1 MTRAYDARRGRAKRS
16 IGTEGFP
23 DNCQQRFIL
32 TAPDFR
38 AVANPKQTSIATH
51 PTQQTSLKFPS
62 GLDRHLLLVAAVK
75 PKNPRYFEVDLR
87 QDVLDKL
94 TAYSAKNFKTLAI
107 EDFNQSGMP
116 ALHTRKTRAIV
127 RSGFYEFRQ
136 QWKYKVKLYT

>member
-38 AVANPKQTSIATH
+38 AVANPKKTLIATH
-51 PTQQTSLKFPS
+51 PTQQTSLKVPS

-75 PKNPRYFEVDLR
+75 PENPRYFEVDLR
-87 QDVLDKL
+87 QDVLEKL

-107 EDFNQSGMP
+107 EDLNQSGMP
-116 ALHTRKTRAIV
+116 ALHTRRTPAIV
-127 RSGFYEFRQ
+127 QCGFYEFRQ
-136 QWKYKVKLYT
+136 RRGNTR

>member
-38 AVANPKQTSIATH
+38 AVANPKKTSIATH

-62 GLDRHLLLVAAVK
+62 GIDRHLLLVAAVK
-75 PKNPRYFEVDLR
+75 PENPRYFEVDLR
-87 QDVLDKL
+87 QEVLDKL

-107 EDFNQSGMP
+107 EDLNQSGMP
-116 ALHTRKTRAIV
+116 ALHTRRTRAIV
-127 RSGFYEFRQ
+127 RRGFYEFRQ
-136 QWKYKVKLYT
+136 QWEYKVKLYT